1 MYVTINSF
9 FPLIHDPTLC
19 QKRIPEEEPRGI
31 NANSYSWVCKPPAP
45 WTKEAG
51 LLGCSVPARR
61 RAVSLDTAAGRV
73 SCHSSRG
80 GGNGIQFLKQL
91 NGVRGASRER
101 GGLKHRASFWGRH
114 SARSHWKGAKRGP
127 EPPPH
132 EWLTLL
138 SSEPSGA
145 IPGWKEQTSYGP
157 TGRVR
162 LLPAERKEE
171 FSLSLFQ
178 IVSQAPPA
186 SFPDIPSYESEKGKS

>member
-1 MYVTINSF
+1 MLSEKASYKIAILMMPGVCIWDDNLSLFFLLTIL
-9 FPLIHDPTLC
+9 P
-19 QKRIPEEEPRGI
+19 
-31 NANSYSWVCKPPAP
+31 
-45 WTKEAG
+45 
-51 LLGCSVPARR
+51 RR

-73 SCHSSRG
+73 SYHSSRG

-91 NGVRGASRER
+91 NGVRSASRER
-101 GGLKHRASFWGRH
+101 GGLKHCASFWGRH
-114 SARSHWKGAKRGP
+114 SARSRWKGAKRGP

-138 SSEPSGA
+138 SSEPSRA

-171 FSLSLFQ
+171 FSL
-178 IVSQAPPA
+178 
-186 SFPDIPSYESEKGKS
+186 